1 MVRAPLSWD
10 ERLAGYRW
18 RAQDTGCSEA
28 DVFRLDADG
37 RPSLFVKR
45 EPVAPLAE
53 LRAYGV
59 GMDAPRRDFYRL
71 LDEFF

>member
-10 ERLAGYRW
+10 ERLAGY
-18 RAQDTGCSEA
+18 
-28 DVFRLDADG
+28 RLDADG